1 MQWPDLSVAAGA
13 RQGHLLIPAASPPAG
28 AAYNADAS
36 MPPGETVQMHYEYL
50 FWSMAA
56 MVAAALAGGA
66 LCGRLSSIRH
76 VLMGVVGLAAAVFVA
91 VLLLARHG
99 GFSDL
104 AAMLSIAA
112 FMFSLVIGAAASLLT
127 RRILQRR

>member
-1 MQWPDLSVAAGA
+1 MGV
-13 RQGHLLIPAASPPAG
+13 
-28 AAYNADAS
+28 
-36 MPPGETVQMHYEYL
+36 
-50 FWSMAA
+50 
-56 MVAAALAGGA
+56 AALA
-66 LCGRLSSIRH
+66 
-76 VLMGVVGLAAAVFVA
+76 AVIFVA

-112 FMFSLVIGAAASLLT
+112 FMFSLVIGTAASLLT

>member
-1 MQWPDLSVAAGA
+1 MQ
-13 RQGHLLIPAASPPAG
+13 
-28 AAYNADAS
+28 
-36 MPPGETVQMHYEYL
+36 YEYL

-56 MVAAALAGGA
+56 MVAAALIGGS
-66 LCGRLSSIRH
+66 LCGRLRSVKH
-76 VLMGVVGLAAAVFVA
+76 VLIGVVALAATVFVA
-91 VLLLARHG
+91 VSLLSRHG

-104 AAMLSIAA
+104 SAMLSIAA

>member
-1 MQWPDLSVAAGA
+1 MQ
-13 RQGHLLIPAASPPAG
+13 
-28 AAYNADAS
+28 
-36 MPPGETVQMHYEYL
+36 YEYL

-56 MVAAALAGGA
+56 MVAAALIGGS
-66 LCGRLSSIRH
+66 LCGRLRSVKH
-76 VLMGVVGLAAAVFVA
+76 VLMGVAALAAAIFAA

-112 FMFSLVIGAAASLLT
+112 FMFSLVIGTAAALLT

>member
-1 MQWPDLSVAAGA
+1 
-13 RQGHLLIPAASPPAG
+13 
-28 AAYNADAS
+28 
-36 MPPGETVQMHYEYL
+36 MHYEYL

-66 LCGRLSSIRH
+66 VCGRLRSVKHMVI
-76 VLMGVVGLAAAVFVA
+76 GLLGMAAAIFAA

-99 GFSDL
+99 GFNEL

-112 FMFSLVIGAAASLLT
+112 FMFSLVIGAAAALLT
-127 RRILQRR
+127 RRILQRRHLA

>member
-1 MQWPDLSVAAGA
+1 MQ
-13 RQGHLLIPAASPPAG
+13 
-28 AAYNADAS
+28 
-36 MPPGETVQMHYEYL
+36 YEYL

-56 MVAAALAGGA
+56 MVAAALIGGS
-66 LCGRLSSIRH
+66 LCGRLRSVKH
-76 VLMGVVGLAAAVFVA
+76 VLMGVVAMAATVFVA
-91 VLLLARHG
+91 VLVLARQA
-99 GFSDL
+99 GFSEL

>member
-1 MQWPDLSVAAGA
+1 
-13 RQGHLLIPAASPPAG
+13 
-28 AAYNADAS
+28 
-36 MPPGETVQMHYEYL
+36 MHYEYL

>member
-1 MQWPDLSVAAGA
+1 MQ
-13 RQGHLLIPAASPPAG
+13 
-28 AAYNADAS
+28 
-36 MPPGETVQMHYEYL
+36 YEYL

-56 MVAAALAGGA
+56 MVAVALAGGS
-66 LCGRLSSIRH
+66 LCGRLRSVKH
-76 VLMGVVGLAAAVFVA
+76 VLMGVVALAAAVFVA
-91 VLLLARHG
+91 VMLLSRHG

-104 AAMLSIAA
+104 SAMLSIAA

>member
-1 MQWPDLSVAAGA
+1 MQ
-13 RQGHLLIPAASPPAG
+13 
-28 AAYNADAS
+28 
-36 MPPGETVQMHYEYL
+36 YEYL

-56 MVAAALAGGA
+56 MVAAALIGGS
-66 LCGRLSSIRH
+66 LCGRLRSVKH
-76 VLMGVVGLAAAVFVA
+76 GLMGVVALAAAVFVA
-91 VLLLARHG
+91 VLLLSRHG
-99 GFSDL
+99 GFGDL